1 MLGWSICQDEII
13 DDDTIKALFIVDCIA
28 LLASCCW
35 PLDASHIMLP
45 KQRTLF
51 MTYFYVV
58 HRWIGVGSAAQRVLD
73 DIVFVKKIIRIRY
86 FEYLHR
92 RFDRRFQVN
101 WSSVV
106 DGGGWNHSHVAF
118 QNKVKSNA
126 DLAWNF
132 NCFELSAVT
141 FSQFSF
147 SDLQHIS
154 LFSLMLRFRRRLFPL
169 LLPLPLLRRSCTAAS
184 WTSSSQ
190 R

>member
-1 MLGWSICQDEII
+1 MVYLPRRDNRWWYNKGII
-13 DDDTIKALFIVDCIA
+13 HCWLHRPRNI
-28 LLASCCW
+28 LLAVWCKSDNVTQTKDF
-35 PLDASHIMLP
+35 LSL
-45 KQRTLF
+45 
-51 MTYFYVV
+51 TYFYVV

-73 DIVFVKKIIRIRY
+73 DINVFVKKIIRIRY